1 MNTKW
6 RLILDGDR
14 DAVFNMAADDAIFRL
29 CAAGRV
35 PPTLRFYGWSGPA
48 ISLGRLQRSL
58 AGKVDMDYC
67 RESGTTLVRRPTGGR
82 AVIHGH
88 DLTFSITLLESEI
101 PSEHRSIVKS
111 HQWLMSGIA
120 AGLRSL
126 GSSAELGPDAN
137 RPTPA
142 SISADCFAHV
152 AECDIR
158 VGREKVVGAAQAR
171 SRGALLEQG
180 SIPLTAPLVDTSR
193 IFPGSKPST
202 VCHMQAARS
211 EIEQS
216 IVKEFSRTIGL
227 EFEIGSYT
235 EWELELISTL
245 DAGCRVIEL

>member
-6 RLILDGDR
+6 RLIVDGDR
-14 DAVFNMAADDAIFRL
+14 DAAFNMAADDAMFRSR
-29 CAAGRV
+29 AAGRV
-35 PPTLRFYGWSGPA
+35 PPTLRFYGWNGPA

-58 AGKVDMDYC
+58 AGKLDMDYC

-101 PSEHRSIVKS
+101 PSEYRSIVKS

-126 GSSAELGPDAN
+126 GACAELGPDAN

-180 SIPLTAPLVDTSR
+180 SIPCTAPLVDTTR
-193 IFPGSKPST
+193 IFPGSMPGE
-202 VCHMQAARS
+202 VIRMNHAR
-211 EIEQS
+211 EVMEQT
-216 IVKEFSRTIGL
+216 ITQEFSRTLGIEL
-227 EFEIGSYT
+227 ETGSFS

-245 DAGCRVIEL
+245 RDGCRVFEL